1 MNESERLTYLVDR
14 LEGGSA
20 IRFATKV
27 GIDPASLSRARNGK
41 GRPSAY
47 FARIIAAYPD
57 VRRDWLYTG
66 AGLPLAGDEEKGEI
80 VRRLESLEKE
90 VRRLSA
96 LLESSINSSMTG
108 AESSHDNGEDTH
120 HRTKKKR

>member
-47 FARIIAAYPD
+47 FAKIEAAYPE
-57 VRRDWLYTG
+57 VRKEWLYTG
-66 AGLPLAGDEEKGEI
+66 VGMPLVGDEEKGEI
-80 VRRLESLEKE
+80 VKRLESLEKE

-108 AESSHDNGEDTH
+108 PESSHDNGEDTH

>member
-20 IRFATKV
+20 IKFATKV

-47 FARIIAAYPD
+47 FAKIAAAYPE
-57 VRRDWLYTG
+57 VRRDWLFTG
-66 AGLPLAGDEEKGEI
+66 EGLPLVGDEEKGEI
-80 VRRLESLEKE
+80 VKRLESLEEE
-90 VRRLSA
+90 VRRLA
-96 LLESSINSSMTG
+96 RLIESSINSSMTG
-108 AESSHDNGEDTH
+108 AEDSHNDSEDTH
-120 HRTKKKR
+120 NRTKKKT

>member
-47 FARIIAAYPD
+47 FAKIEAAYPE
-57 VRRDWLYTG
+57 VRKEWLYTG
-66 AGLPLAGDEEKGEI
+66 AGMPLVGDEEKGEI
-80 VRRLESLEKE
+80 VKRLESLEKE

-96 LLESSINSSMTG
+96 LLESSINSSMT
-108 AESSHDNGEDTH
+108 ALESSHDNGEDTH

>member
-41 GRPSAY
+41 GKPSAY
-47 FARIIAAYPD
+47 FAKIEAAYPE
-57 VRRDWLYTG
+57 VRKEWLYTG
-66 AGLPLAGDEEKGEI
+66 AGMPLVGDEEKGEI
-80 VRRLESLEKE
+80 VRKLESLEKE

-96 LLESSINSSMTG
+96 LLESSINSSMT
-108 AESSHDNGEDTH
+108 APESSHDNGEDTH